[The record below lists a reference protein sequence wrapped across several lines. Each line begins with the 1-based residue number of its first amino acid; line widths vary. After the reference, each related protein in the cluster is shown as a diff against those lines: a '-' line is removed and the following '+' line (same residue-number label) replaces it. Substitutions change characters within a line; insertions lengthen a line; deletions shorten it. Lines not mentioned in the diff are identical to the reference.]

1 MSHQPHPLALA
12 PLLSFALHAVADI
25 GQPHRIKAALAL
37 AYLGE
42 RFPGWSQAQGEQLL
56 AHSEFHHTPTA
67 SGLLASTVS
76 SPMRYGPRAAERLI
90 ARGLLP
96 LAYRAANDW
105 VATHGLAA
113 VVGHYAGRA
122 FNEPGYLAHGLSIW
136 LSFAVAVERVDASQH
151 PWLLE
156 RFVEFAAQ
164 AYPGYP
170 VWDSHWQP
178 PTRPAGRR
186 LTFAEVFAVVSRQ
199 PGFYGHHLIA
209 LAWVQRCAPRLADG
223 QLQQAYG
230 AVMEAAQADKMLT
243 LQQDD
248 VVCSETVW
256 PDFLHAYLLGLRA
269 NIHAATLG
277 DALAVLWDTLGAADR
292 SRLLQTMAALAVNTR

>member
-1 MSHQPHPLALA
+1 MSNQPHPLALA

-42 RFPGWSQAQGEQLL
+42 RFPGWSQAQGAQLL

-105 VATHGLAA
+105 VATHGLAE
-113 VVGHYAGRA
+113 VVGYYAGRA
-122 FNEPGYLAHGLSIW
+122 FNEPGHLAHGLSIW
-136 LSFAVAVERVDASQH
+136 LSFTVAVERVDASQH
-151 PWLLE
+151 PLLLE

-178 PTRPAGRR
+178 PARPAGNRS
-186 LTFAEVFAVVSRQ
+186 TFAEAFAVASRQ

-209 LAWVQRCAPRLADG
+209 LAWVQRCVPRFAPG
-223 QLQQAYG
+223 QLQQAYA
-230 AVMEAAQADKMLT
+230 AVIEAAQADTVFALP
-243 LQQDD
+243 QEEAS
-248 VVCSETVW
+248 CSDAAW
-256 PDFLHAYLLGLRA
+256 PGFLHAYLLGLRA
-269 NIHAATLG
+269 NVHAATLG
-277 DALAVLWDTLGAADR
+277 DALAVLWDNLGDADR
-292 SRLLQTMAALAVNTR
+292 SRLLQTMAVLAANTR